1 MTYHIYPQDPGS
13 PSARSDTDLWNHIN
27 RWIWGKSGA
36 ESSPRGDWGAGESSA
51 IVPTLERCGQ
61 VHQDLYS
68 SHQDFHSKLQSL
80 GDVAQSAKEHRD
92 SIESKLGSHS
102 HNGIAGFL
110 GGLGSGLGT
119 TAIIGVIV
127 IGGYFYLTSKGRKK
141 ILRKARRK

>member
-36 ESSPRGDWGAGESSA
+36 ESSPQGNWGPSESSA
-51 IVPTLERCGQ
+51 IVPTLEKYGQ
-61 VHQDLYS
+61 E
-68 SHQDFHSKLQSL
+68 HQDFHFKLQSL

-102 HNGIAGFL
+102 HNGIGGFL
-110 GGLGSGLGT
+110 GGLGSGLGS
-119 TAIIGVIV
+119 TAIIAVIV
-127 IGGYFYLTSKGRKK
+127 VGGYFYLSSKRGKK
-141 ILRKARRK
+141 IIKKVRGKK